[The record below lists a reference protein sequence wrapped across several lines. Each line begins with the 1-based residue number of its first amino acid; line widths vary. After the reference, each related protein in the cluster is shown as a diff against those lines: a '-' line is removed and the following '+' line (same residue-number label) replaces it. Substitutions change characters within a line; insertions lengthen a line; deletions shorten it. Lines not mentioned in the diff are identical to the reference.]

1 LLCSHF
7 SVFFD
12 GMDKQLFLR
21 EQYLDV
27 LASGAHVCERWRS
40 AFENFYDDLIN
51 ATPTHASRR
60 FLMYRDPEI
69 GFEPGNVE
77 WHFRRSPGRA
87 PPKVSAPQ
95 KTKIT
100 EKVNAKAKKASAASK
115 AKREETRRREA
126 ERQKEQRRKMIAD
139 QYRQWEEKRLR
150 APR

>member
-1 LLCSHF
+1 
-7 SVFFD
+7 
-12 GMDKQLFLR
+12 MDKQKFLR
-21 EQYLDV
+21 EQYLDI

-40 AFENFYDDLIN
+40 TFENFYDDLVN

-95 KTKIT
+95 KTKT
-100 EKVNAKAKKASAASK
+100 RAKAKKASEASK

-126 ERQKEQRRKMIAD
+126 EGQKEERRKMIAE

-150 APR
+150 VPR